1 MFQVSPAYGLMKPGG
16 TRELQPGKVGG
27 NYLSIYYITAPSCY
41 DPRMPFVKGAQI
53 GEVKFKIME
62 TLQDE
67 SALDDQGQDSPDQS
81 EKRPRTK
88 STKKSSNEKSDQ
100 LVSKRRRTKKKPEE
114 GTLEKDRALPRKK
127 RVEGLCRKIR
137 SAERIEEEARK
148 SSRRKERSPDRIEQT
163 ETQKDC
169 QYDYLVVRESAVDS
183 ANKSKQD
190 GKSIKKPEPENPNK
204 HDNNK

>member
-1 MFQVSPAYGLMKPGG
+1 MNMPAAIRITPATAEVSTDGG
-16 TRELQPGKVGG
+16 TTKHQMECVGDQRVAFKIKIKSRYFKYYKPGKVGG

-67 SALDDQGQDSPDQS
+67 SALDDQGQD
-81 EKRPRTK
+81 
-88 STKKSSNEKSDQ
+88 
-100 LVSKRRRTKKKPEE
+100 
-114 GTLEKDRALPRKK
+114 
-127 RVEGLCRKIR
+127 
-137 SAERIEEEARK
+137 
-148 SSRRKERSPDRIEQT
+148 
-163 ETQKDC
+163 C

-190 GKSIKKPEPENPNK
+190 GKSIKKPEPKNPNK